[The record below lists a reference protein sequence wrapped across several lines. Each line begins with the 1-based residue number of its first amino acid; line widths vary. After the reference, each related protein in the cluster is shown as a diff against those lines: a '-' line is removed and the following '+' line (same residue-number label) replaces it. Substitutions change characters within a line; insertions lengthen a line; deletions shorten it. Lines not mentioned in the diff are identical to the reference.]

1 MGRKARPDLGK
12 YMVKLPLELVGRL
25 DSQAGKEDRSRSELL
40 ADGAELYLKRAKR
53 QPAKRP
59 KK

>member
-1 MGRKARPDLGK
+1 
-12 YMVKLPLELVGRL
+12 MVKLPLELVGRL